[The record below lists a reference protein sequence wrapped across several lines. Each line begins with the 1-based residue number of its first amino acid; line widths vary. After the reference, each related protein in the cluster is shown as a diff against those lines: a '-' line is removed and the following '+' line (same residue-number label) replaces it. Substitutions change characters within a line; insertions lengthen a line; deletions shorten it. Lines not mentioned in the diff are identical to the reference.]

1 MPQVLLQF
9 KPVTGK
15 DGPVLESLVRMLNQ
29 HKMKYDGIQ
38 KRGEG
43 LISVDFTTPEDA
55 KNAYKTLDGKE
66 FMDSYLTIKPGR
78 SNEGNTDN
86 NNSRNER
93 RNNGYNRNSVS
104 NNDYG
109 EGYQENGYSNK
120 RNQFNSYNNYNA
132 PRNAP
137 EQYPCRI
144 LIPSDMIKVVLGK
157 SGATINA
164 IQTKT
169 NTKIDIH
176 REKGQMKSHPS
187 EDTLTSIKG
196 DPESFSEVVKEIIS
210 VVDKEFEKYNEE
222 SRPLQLKLLAHDSL
236 CGRII
241 GKGGNNL
248 KQVRTESGV
257 TKLIISNSIYED
269 GSQFMPEDRHFI
281 PNGQVCTGERVITIE
296 GTLDAICAAEKIV
309 SSRLRDYME
318 RDMKNSTNNG
328 APPMPYGYGSGILNN
343 GYNYPQQGF
352 QRSPYGGYN
361 NSSGYMGGYQ
371 QQGYGPGY
379 MNGSGGY
386 SGILGGNAGYPQYGS
401 NNGMGPGNGNHN
413 DDETTCILIPTKEVG
428 AIIGRNGGYISRV
441 KQYSGAR
448 VRVVKGEEGEED
460 GESRVEVTGTPDT
473 QWRASL
479 CVYNKIK
486 ETMKVPYS
494 EAQLKTE
501 YMVPG
506 NCVGRIIGKK
516 GQVVQDIQ
524 DKSQTDIEVPKE
536 QQGGDNVPVYVTGTF
551 NGSQIAINRIRD
563 IIHRV
568 RNKST

>member
-1 MPQVLLQF
+1 MPQVLFQF
-9 KPVTGK
+9 KPVVSEK
-15 DGPVLESLVRMLNQ
+15 DGSVLESLARMLNQ

-43 LISVDFTTPEDA
+43 LVSVDFSSPEDA
-55 KNAYKTLDGKE
+55 KNAYKSLDGKE

-78 SNEGNTDN
+78 GNNGGSFSAADQGQGGQGQGQGRYMSGNRNYN
-86 NNSRNER
+86 NPNSRDQDGYPENGFVNER
-93 RNNGYNRNSVS
+93 
-104 NNDYG
+104 
-109 EGYQENGYSNK
+109 
-120 RNQFNSYNNYNA
+120 NQNYNNYNSK
-132 PRNAP
+132 NVD
-137 EQYPCRI
+137 QYPCRI
-144 LIPSDMIKVVLGK
+144 LIPSDMVKVVLGK
-157 SGATINA
+157 SGATITA
-164 IQTKT
+164 IQSKS

-176 REKGQMKSHPS
+176 REKGAMRCHPS

-196 DPESFSEVVKEIIS
+196 DPESFSEAVREIIT
-210 VVDKEFEKYNEE
+210 VVDKEYQKHNANQNEE
-222 SRPLQLKLLAHDSL
+222 TRPLQLKLLAHDSL

-241 GKGGNNL
+241 GKSGSNL
-248 KQVRTESGV
+248 KQVKTESGV
-257 TKLIISNSIYED
+257 SKLIISNSIYED
-269 GSQFMPEDRHFI
+269 GNQFV
-281 PNGQVCTGERVITIE
+281 PNGLLCTGERVITIE
-296 GTLDAICAAEKIV
+296 GTLDAICAAEKII
-309 SSRLRDYME
+309 SCRLRDYME
-318 RDMKNSTNNG
+318 RDMKNNTNNG
-328 APPMPYGYGSGILNN
+328 PPMMTSYYGSGILNN
-343 GYNYPQQGF
+343 GYNYPPQVYQ
-352 QRSPYGGYN
+352 QRSPYGYN
-361 NSSGYMGGYQ
+361 NNSNYMGY
-371 QQGYGPGY
+371 QGYAPGY
-379 MNGSGGY
+379 MSSGNY
-386 SGILGGNAGYPQYGS
+386 PGILGNGYPPFGNNNMGPSAVS
-401 NNGMGPGNGNHN
+401 NNC
-413 DDETTCILIPTKEVG
+413 DEETACVIIPTKEVG
-428 AIIGRNGGYISRV
+428 AIIGRNGGYINRV

-448 VRVVKGEEGEED
+448 VRVIKGEEGEEG

-536 QQGGDNVPVYVTGTF
+536 QQGGDKVPVYIRGTF

-568 RNKST
+568 RQKSS

>member
-1 MPQVLLQF
+1 
-9 KPVTGK
+9 
-15 DGPVLESLVRMLNQ
+15 
-29 HKMKYDGIQ
+29 
-38 KRGEG
+38 
-43 LISVDFTTPEDA
+43 
-55 KNAYKTLDGKE
+55 
-66 FMDSYLTIKPGR
+66 MDSYITIKPGR
-78 SNEGNTDN
+78 SNGGPYGDQTRYPGSRNYTS
-86 NNSRNER
+86 NSRDQD
-93 RNNGYNRNSVS
+93 GFPP
-104 NNDYG
+104 
-109 EGYQENGYSNK
+109 ENGYMNN
-120 RNQFNSYNNYNA
+120 RYQHYNSYNSPKNV
-132 PRNAP
+132 

-164 IQTKT
+164 IQTT
-169 NTKIDIH
+169 SNTKIDIH
-176 REKGQMKSHPS
+176 REKGAMRGHPS

-196 DPESFSEVVKEIIS
+196 DQESFSEAVKEIIT
-210 VVDKEFEKYNEE
+210 VVDKEYQKYNEE
-222 SRPLQLKLLAHDSL
+222 NRPLLLKLLAHDSL

-248 KQVRTESGV
+248 KQVKSESGV

-269 GSQFMPEDRHFI
+269 SNQFV
-281 PNGQVCTGERVITIE
+281 PNGLLCTGERVITIE
-296 GTLDAICAAEKIV
+296 GSLEGICSAEKII

-318 RDMKNSTNNG
+318 RDMKNSTNN
-328 APPMPYGYGSGILNN
+328 AQPMVSSYCGSGILNN
-343 GYNYPQQGF
+343 GYNYPPQMYQ
-352 QRSPYGGYN
+352 QRSPYGYN
-361 NSSGYMGGYQ
+361 NYSGYMGYQ
-371 QQGYGPGY
+371 GCAPGY
-379 MNGSGGY
+379 AGGGY
-386 SGILGGNAGYPQYGS
+386 PGILGNGYPPCGS
-401 NNGMGPGNGNHN
+401 NNMGSQPMSNNC
-413 DDETTCILIPTKEVG
+413 DDETSCILIPTKEVG

-448 VRVVKGEEGEED
+448 VRVVKGEEDEEG
-460 GESRVEVTGTPDT
+460 GESRVEVSGTPDT

-501 YMVPG
+501 YMVPS

-524 DKSQTDIEVPKE
+524 DKSQTDIEVPKD

-551 NGSQIAINRIRD
+551 NGSQIAISRIRD

-568 RNKST
+568 KQKGPSNQNSFT

>member
-9 KPVTGK
+9 KPVTGGK

-78 SNEGNTDN
+78 SNEGNNGN
-86 NNSRNER
+86 NDR
-93 RNNGYNRNSVS
+93 RSNGYYRNG
-104 NNDYG
+104 DYSR
-109 EGYQENGYSNK
+109 EQDGYQENGYMNK
-120 RNQFNSYNNYNA
+120 RNQQYNSYNNYNA
-132 PRNAP
+132 PRSPP

-196 DPESFSEVVKEIIS
+196 DPESFSEVVKEIIT
-210 VVDKEFEKYNEE
+210 VVDTEFQKYNEE

-248 KQVRTESGV
+248 KQVRNESGV
-257 TKLIISNSIYED
+257 SKLIISNSIYED
-269 GSQFMPEDRHFI
+269 GNQFIPEDRHFI
-281 PNGQVCTGERVITIE
+281 PNGQICTGERVITIE
-296 GTLDAICAAEKIV
+296 GTLDAICAAEKII

-318 RDMKNSTNNG
+318 RDMKNSTSNG
-328 APPMPYGYGSGILNN
+328 SPPVLPYYGSGILNN
-343 GYNYPQQGF
+343 GYNYPQQVY

-361 NSSGYMGGYQ
+361 NSSGYMGYQ

-379 MNGSGGY
+379 MNGGGGGY
-386 SGILGGNAGYPQYGS
+386 PGILGGNGGYPPYGA
-401 NNGMGPGNGNHN
+401 NNGMGQQPLSNS
-413 DDETTCILIPTKEVG
+413 DDETTCIMIPTKEVG

-448 VRVVKGEEGEED
+448 VRVVKGEEGEEG
-460 GESRVEVTGTPDT
+460 GESRVEVSGTPDT

-568 RNKST
+568 RQKSS

>member
-1 MPQVLLQF
+1 MPQVLFQF
-9 KPVTGK
+9 QPPVKEK

-29 HKMKYDGIQ
+29 HKMKYEGIQ
-38 KRGEG
+38 KKGEG
-43 LISVDFTTPEDA
+43 QISVDFSTPEDA

-78 SNEGNTDN
+78 SNGEQNRYQQN
-86 NNSRNER
+86 RNYSNSR
-93 RNNGYNRNSVS
+93 
-104 NNDYG
+104 DQ
-109 EGYQENGYSNK
+109 EGYSDNGYSNGYMNN
-120 RNQFNSYNNYNA
+120 RPQYYNSYNSPTNKI
-132 PRNAP
+132 

-157 SGATINA
+157 SGATING
-164 IQTKT
+164 IQTKS

-176 REKGQMKSHPS
+176 REKGAMRNHPS
-187 EDTLTSIKG
+187 DDTLTSIKG
-196 DPESFSEVVKEIIS
+196 DEESFSEAVKEIITVIS
-210 VVDKEFEKYNEE
+210 KECQKYEE
-222 SRPLQLKLLAHDSL
+222 NRPLQLKLLAHDSL

-248 KQVRTESGV
+248 KQVRNESGV

-269 GSQFMPEDRHFI
+269 NNQFI
-281 PNGQVCTGERVITIE
+281 PNGLLCTGERVITIE
-296 GTLDAICAAEKIV
+296 GSIEAICAAEKII

-318 RDMKNSTNNG
+318 RDLKNSTSNG
-328 APPMPYGYGSGILNN
+328 PPMISPYGSGILN
-343 GYNYPQQGF
+343 GYNYPPQFYQ
-352 QRSPYGGYN
+352 QRSPYGYN
-361 NSSGYMGGYQ
+361 NTSGYMGY
-371 QQGYGPGY
+371 QGYPT
-379 MNGSGGY
+379 GSYVAGNNY
-386 SGILGGNAGYPQYGS
+386 PGILGNNYPPFGGNNIGS
-401 NNGMGPGNGNHN
+401 QPANSCE
-413 DDETTCILIPTKEVG
+413 DETACIIIPTKEVG

-441 KQYSGAR
+441 KQYSGAK
-448 VRVVKGEEGEED
+448 VRVVKGEEGEEG

-473 QWRASL
+473 QWRAAL

-486 ETMKVPYS
+486 ETSKVPYS

-536 QQGGDNVPVYVTGTF
+536 QQGGDTVPVFITGTF

-563 IIHRV
+563 IVHRV
-568 RNKST
+568 KQKSV